1 MGTRSLTYIY
11 SNYKDDND
19 TTVHQPVVCMYRQYD
34 GYPEGHGAE
43 LASFLTS
50 GKLVNGLGMMDD
62 FKVMF
67 NGMGCLAAQMVAHFK
82 QGAGGIYLHAP
93 NLGRDDW
100 QEYEYHVYQDKVIVY
115 SIGSNNDNTIFD
127 GSWAD
132 FKKFCWGNHL
142 EMNQDTIKAELQ
154 NGVVEVTFVKTDGTE
169 RVMRATLNEGKI
181 PEASRPKNSGKTR
194 AVNPEVQPVFDLDEQ
209 HWKSF
214 RWDSLVAAKLA

>member
-1 MGTRSLTYIY
+1 MGTRSLTYVY
-11 SNYKDDND
+11 DSYKNEQGNK
-19 TTVHQPVVCMYRQYD
+19 VNQPIICLYRQYD
-34 GYPEGHGAE
+34 GYVEGHGLE
-43 LASFLTS
+43 LAEYLAS
-50 GKLVNGLGMMDD
+50 GNIVNGLGIRDAEG
-62 FKVMF
+62 VW
-67 NGMGCLAAQMVAHFK
+67 NGMGCLAAQLVAHFK

-181 PEASRPKNSGKTR
+181 PEASRPKNSGKQR
-194 AVNPEVQPVFDLDEQ
+194 VVNDEVQPVFDLDEQ